1 MQRTVIY
8 SESPTQMHSYLWSDN
23 RRLMQAGVVVQ
34 THSVRHECTREH
46 TPKLVYSHASTE
58 RRTCTYIHTC
68 AHRGSVHSNMHA
80 MPLYTHVHTNAH
92 VNTCSHK
99 YRLACGKRNKHSHTQ
114 ETWVSCNLFN
124 ETKIQRCASTYNL
137 LSHSDILGPFPHQYT
152 GSSHRLMSPLYSIM
166 NAPQCTHLFLHSCTV
181 RWWLTIAQH
190 KQGHAEHCL

>member
-34 THSVRHECTREH
+34 THSVRHKCTREH

-99 YRLACGKRNKHSHTQ
+99 YRLACGKETNTLTHRKLGFPTIFLTKPRFSDAHQPTICFHT
-114 ETWVSCNLFN
+114 
-124 ETKIQRCASTYNL
+124 ATY
-137 LSHSDILGPFPHQYT
+137 
-152 GSSHRLMSPLYSIM
+152 
-166 NAPQCTHLFLHSCTV
+166 
-181 RWWLTIAQH
+181 
-190 KQGHAEHCL
+190 